1 MTGSFND
8 GGNPTLKVK
17 VWGVLA
23 NNAVE
28 IEVVLDTG
36 FSGFL
41 TLPLQTALPLGL
53 ILLSTAEYVLADN
66 SRQLNLLCQGSIGF
80 DDENVSGLIAISPG
94 DPLLGM
100 EFLRKSE
107 LHLSLDATNSIFVL
121 EKKTPKETTI
131 TSHTDGSLG

>member
-1 MTGSFND
+1 MTGSFNG
-8 GGNPTLKVK
+8 GGNPTLKIK
-17 VWGVLA
+17 VWGVLT

-28 IEVVLDTG
+28 IEVMLDTG

-66 SRQLNLLCQGSIGF
+66 TKQLNLLCHGSIGF
-80 DDENVSGLIAISPG
+80 DSENVSGLIAISPG

-100 EFLRKSE
+100 EFLRKSG
-107 LHLSLDATNSIFVL
+107 LHLSLDAANSAFLL
-121 EKKTPKETTI
+121 EKAPAKATK
-131 TSHTDGSLG
+131 

>member
-8 GGNPTLKVK
+8 GDNPTLKIK
-17 VWGVLA
+17 VWGIFT

-28 IEVVLDTG
+28 IEVMLDTG

-66 SRQLNLLCQGSIGF
+66 SKQLNLLCHGSVGF
-80 DDENVSGLIAISPG
+80 DNENASGLIAISPG

-100 EFLRKSE
+100 EFLRKSG
-107 LHLSLDATNSIFVL
+107 LHLTLDAANSIFML
-121 EKKTPKETTI
+121 EKTSAKTTEIKNIE
-131 TSHTDGSLG
+131 GA

>member
-1 MTGSFND
+1 MTGSFNG
-8 GGNPTLKVK
+8 GGNPTLKIK
-17 VWGVLA
+17 VWGVLTSSA
-23 NNAVE
+23 IE
-28 IEVVLDTG
+28 IEVMLDTG

-66 SRQLNLLCQGSIGF
+66 SKQLNLLCHGSLGF

-100 EFLRKSE
+100 EFLRKSR
-107 LHLSLDATNSIFVL
+107 LRLSLDAAKNIFML
-121 EKKTPKETTI
+121 EK
-131 TSHTDGSLG
+131 TSV